1 MGPLCQLQTWSCPGT
16 GPSFTKVRTFNW
28 ARYVSY
34 RPGHALYWAFLYKSN
49 NCSLRDP
56 VFLTEVKY
64 DPVSLI
70 AVKYDLIYLIPV
82 LLRAVK
88 YGPISLRAVK

>member
-1 MGPLCQLQTWSCPGT
+1 MSVTDLVMPW
-16 GPSFTKVRTFNW
+16 
-28 ARYVSY
+28 
-34 RPGHALYWAFLYKSN
+34 YWAFLYKSN

-56 VFLTEVKY
+56 VFLTAVKC

-82 LLRAVK
+82 SMTQFFLEQ
-88 YGPISLRAVK
+88 